1 MNKFFS
7 DEDNAVE
14 AFKEDGCNQ
23 NIFFGSVKDQIPL
36 DPSQIEQIKPG
47 EMARY
52 VEEPKEEDKRK
63 YSEPAKYID
72 PNEPK
77 EVVYER
83 PQQIQTPKIQPVQ
96 QQISQPIQNTVE
108 EKKQETGL
116 KSFFNKLFKK

>member
-72 PNEPK
+72 PSIKK
-77 EVVYER
+77 ETVYEK
-83 PQQIQTPKIQPVQ
+83 PQVVQQPVEQ
-96 QQISQPIQNTVE
+96 VKTQPIQNTVE